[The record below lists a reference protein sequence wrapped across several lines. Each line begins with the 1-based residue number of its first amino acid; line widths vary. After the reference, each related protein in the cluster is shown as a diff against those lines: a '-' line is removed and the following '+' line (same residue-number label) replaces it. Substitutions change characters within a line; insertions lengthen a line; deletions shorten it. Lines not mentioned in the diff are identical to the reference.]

1 MEEDVSDPVML
12 QDPPP
17 DGGGGSSVFGIP
29 PAVGFQ
35 GGTPGSNPS
44 PNAAGHSLY
53 DRVRTSAVTSSN
65 DALDILS
72 DAARLHHPQDMPT
85 TSGPLSTGTSVQQA
99 PSQTNPGVTPG
110 GFNGLGFTI
119 TRLSQPE
126 DPTLDLWDK
135 CRFVRQGWFTAQEA
149 VTYIDLF
156 FLKLAPLSPVI
167 VDQFRPHAAH
177 ERLVNEEAML
187 CCTLLM
193 ISSRFFMLPGSG
205 GTSRSHYVHQRLWN
219 HCEVLIR
226 RILLGQEK
234 TSTSKT
240 RSVGTVES
248 LMLISD
254 WHPRAIHLPPETDGW
269 DGMLIS
275 PAYDP
280 SHRKGT
286 DTEEPLIRWRED
298 VFNPAERANRMSWM
312 LLGMA
317 TNLAYELGVFSAQ
330 KPQQSR
336 TFDSSEASLRKSRAQ
351 KVLYTYV
358 TQTATRLSYPPPF
371 PESISLASSRVSS
384 AGMGHIGHDEWV
396 AYMSM
401 SLELTQ
407 LSRTASSLFF
417 QSSEHLQ
424 NQVLGD
430 HYADLLDHFFLSLSN
445 WQQRASSLNQDTHS
459 CLHDT
464 LLIEFHHLK
473 ACAAAV
479 SIQAVV
485 ARAASSG
492 FGASN
497 NTEDVF
503 SAFITPKDARFL
515 QDVISSSKSVLHLA
529 TMTDFKTQLPY
540 APARIKVSVISA
552 SVFLL
557 KALSVGSTNTD
568 VHAAL
573 QTLDQCTATLKSSPP
588 DDMDFALR
596 YGALIERHTAQFRA
610 HLTFTRT
617 PANGEPSSRASL
629 ANLGQGTDALM
640 PTLGQPS
647 GPDFGGMD
655 LGSEGDMWV
664 ALPFDSGLAP
674 FSSGS
679 DQLSLGLDVDSLN
692 FLWSLGSLPMDVEGQ
707 GMM

>member
-1 MEEDVSDPVML
+1 
-12 QDPPP
+12 
-17 DGGGGSSVFGIP
+17 
-29 PAVGFQ
+29 
-35 GGTPGSNPS
+35 
-44 PNAAGHSLY
+44 
-53 DRVRTSAVTSSN
+53 
-65 DALDILS
+65 
-72 DAARLHHPQDMPT
+72 
-85 TSGPLSTGTSVQQA
+85 
-99 PSQTNPGVTPG
+99 
-110 GFNGLGFTI
+110 
-119 TRLSQPE
+119 
-126 DPTLDLWDK
+126 
-135 CRFVRQGWFTAQEA
+135 
-149 VTYIDLF
+149 
-156 FLKLAPLSPVI
+156 
-167 VDQFRPHAAH
+167 
-177 ERLVNEEAML
+177 
-187 CCTLLM
+187 
-193 ISSRFFMLPGSG
+193 MLPGSG
-205 GTSRSHYVHQRLWN
+205 GTSRSHYVHQRLWS

-240 RSVGTVES
+240 RSIGTVES

-317 TNLAYELGVFSAQ
+317 TNLAYELGVFSTQKAQ
-330 KPQQSR
+330 LSR
-336 TFDSSEASLRKSRAQ
+336 TFDPDEAGNRKARAQ

-358 TQTATRLSYPPPF
+358 TQIATRLSYPPPF
-371 PESISLASSRVSS
+371 PESISLANSRSSSG
-384 AGMGHIGHDEWV
+384 GMGQIAQEEWV
-396 AYMSM
+396 LYMNM

-417 QSSEHLQ
+417 QSAEHLQ

-430 HYADLLDHFFLSLSN
+430 YYADLLDHFSISLSN
-445 WQQRASSLNQDTHS
+445 WQQKASSLTQGMKIRLSPEGPQMLTAAGTHS
-459 CLHDT
+459 CLQDT

-473 ACAAAV
+473 ACTAAV

-492 FGASN
+492 FGAAN
-497 NTEDVF
+497 NTEDVL
-503 SAFITPKDARFL
+503 SAFITPRDARFL

-529 TMTDFKTQLPY
+529 TMTDFKAHLPY

-568 VHAAL
+568 VHSAL

-610 HLTFTRT
+610 HLTSIRT

-629 ANLGQGTDALM
+629 ANLGQGADAFM
-640 PTLGQPS
+640 PALGQPS
-647 GPDFGGMD
+647 GADFAGMD
-655 LGSEGDMWV
+655 LGAGGDGDMWV
-664 ALPFDSGLAP
+664 ALPFDSGIAP
-674 FSSGS
+674 FSSGC

-692 FLWSLGSLPMDVEGQ
+692 FLWSLGSLPPLDAEGP

>member
-1 MEEDVSDPVML
+1 
-12 QDPPP
+12 
-17 DGGGGSSVFGIP
+17 
-29 PAVGFQ
+29 
-35 GGTPGSNPS
+35 
-44 PNAAGHSLY
+44 
-53 DRVRTSAVTSSN
+53 
-65 DALDILS
+65 
-72 DAARLHHPQDMPT
+72 
-85 TSGPLSTGTSVQQA
+85 
-99 PSQTNPGVTPG
+99 
-110 GFNGLGFTI
+110 
-119 TRLSQPE
+119 
-126 DPTLDLWDK
+126 
-135 CRFVRQGWFTAQEA
+135 
-149 VTYIDLF
+149 
-156 FLKLAPLSPVI
+156 
-167 VDQFRPHAAH
+167 
-177 ERLVNEEAML
+177 ML

-336 TFDSSEASLRKSRAQ
+336 PFDSSEASLRKSRAQ

-384 AGMGHIGHDEWV
+384 GGMGHIGHDEWV

-445 WQQRASSLNQDTHS
+445 WQQRASSLNQGK
-459 CLHDT
+459 
-464 LLIEFHHLK
+464 EK
-473 ACAAAV
+473 P
-479 SIQAVV
+479 
-485 ARAASSG
+485 G
-492 FGASN
+492 
-497 NTEDVF
+497 
-503 SAFITPKDARFL
+503 
-515 QDVISSSKSVLHLA
+515 
-529 TMTDFKTQLPY
+529 
-540 APARIKVSVISA
+540 
-552 SVFLL
+552 
-557 KALSVGSTNTD
+557 
-568 VHAAL
+568 
-573 QTLDQCTATLKSSPP
+573 
-588 DDMDFALR
+588 
-596 YGALIERHTAQFRA
+596 
-610 HLTFTRT
+610 
-617 PANGEPSSRASL
+617 
-629 ANLGQGTDALM
+629 
-640 PTLGQPS
+640 
-647 GPDFGGMD
+647 
-655 LGSEGDMWV
+655 
-664 ALPFDSGLAP
+664 
-674 FSSGS
+674 
-679 DQLSLGLDVDSLN
+679 
-692 FLWSLGSLPMDVEGQ
+692 
-707 GMM
+707 